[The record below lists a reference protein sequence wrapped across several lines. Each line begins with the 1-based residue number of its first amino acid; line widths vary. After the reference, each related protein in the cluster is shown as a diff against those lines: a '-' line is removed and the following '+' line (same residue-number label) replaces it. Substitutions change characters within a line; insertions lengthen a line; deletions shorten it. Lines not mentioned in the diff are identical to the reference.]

1 MKLIAFLLLFCS
13 QKLCVTINAQELP
26 DDGSYS
32 GFEEQNCF
40 QCFKQYSDLDQ
51 YILNNKEV
59 VRNLTEAFF
68 KTGRSP
74 SRFVKI
80 TYHFQSCEQISVNQS
95 NDIMDIDNETINCTS
110 LETKY
115 VWSESILY
123 LFGPKPLLWLTLFA
137 VITPEASVTIEL
149 PCLCRNEE
157 FYLTDRLTYLVSL

>member
-1 MKLIAFLLLFCS
+1 MKLIAFLLLVSC
-13 QKLCVTINAQELP
+13 QKLCIAREVS
-26 DDGSYS
+26 DDGSYR
-32 GFEEQNCF
+32 GLEKQICC
-40 QCFKQYSDLDQ
+40 QCFKQYNDLDQ

-68 KTGRSP
+68 KTGRNP

-80 TYHFQSCEQISVNQS
+80 TYHFQSCEQMSKNQL
-95 NDIMDIDNETINCTS
+95 NDIVDNEIISCTS
-110 LETKY
+110 LETTY

-123 LFGPKPLLWLTLFA
+123 LFGPKPLLWLTLFT